1 MSTCDC
7 CGEEVQLL
15 EVIGNADQEPWQVCA
30 RCLLQDLAG
39 DNDQAAQDDVA

>member
-7 CGEEVQLL
+7 CGDEVPVL

-30 RCLLQDLAG
+30 RCLHADLDEEAPVE
-39 DNDQAAQDDVA
+39 ACDVA